1 MYNKCKCESFAN
13 EGGDKM
19 IKKMIVLIIVMV
31 SLLLSSCTTKTSNTT
46 TIDENKMMVY
56 TSFYAMYD
64 FAGKIGGDKINL
76 INLIPTGTEPH
87 DWEPSAEDIVNLEKA
102 DVFIY
107 NGAGMEGWVEK
118 VLESL
123 ENKDLIIIE
132 TSRDI
137 EIIKTNED
145 EEHEAE
151 EEHESE
157 EEQGHAHLDYDPHV
171 WLDPM
176 FAKKQMEAI
185 KEGLIIAD
193 PENKEYYENN
203 YLNNA
208 KLLDELDEEFKDRLA
223 LFTKREI
230 IVAHEAYGY
239 LCKAYELK
247 QVPIEGLNA
256 DAEPSAARMAEIIEF
271 AKANNIKTIFFEE
284 LVSPKV
290 AETIANEIG
299 AQTEVLSPLEGIM
312 EEDLSKGK
320 DYFSVMRDNLE
331 ALVKA
336 LEASNK

>member
-19 IKKMIVLIIVMV
+19 IKKMIVLLIVMV